1 MLMGDLLEEFFAR
14 PYVAAKVAEGRLPDT
29 WREVVGDAVANLT
42 TDLRLENRIL
52 YVRLQSSVVRQE
64 LFYQREAAAR
74 PYQRGFEGAAGQ
86 CRHRQVRRDASAEKT
101 VGSVH
106 MPLLTVFCSAGF
118 RPLGRTIRSPRF
130 APDSGFRFRGSPSC
144 LLQDGIH
151 RENRKTALRSAAFLF
166 VSMRAAYLITTTRL
180 FSMLPLKG

>member
-1 MLMGDLLEEFFAR
+1 MRRTKAMLMGDLLEEFFAR

-74 PYQRGFEGAAGQ
+74 PHQRGLESASGQ
-86 CRHRQVRRDASAEKT
+86 CRHRQVGVPVD
-101 VGSVH
+101 V
-106 MPLLTVFCSAGF
+106 P
-118 RPLGRTIRSPRF
+118 
-130 APDSGFRFRGSPSC
+130 
-144 LLQDGIH
+144 
-151 RENRKTALRSAAFLF
+151 AA
-166 VSMRAAYLITTTRL
+166 VA
-180 FSMLPLKG
+180 